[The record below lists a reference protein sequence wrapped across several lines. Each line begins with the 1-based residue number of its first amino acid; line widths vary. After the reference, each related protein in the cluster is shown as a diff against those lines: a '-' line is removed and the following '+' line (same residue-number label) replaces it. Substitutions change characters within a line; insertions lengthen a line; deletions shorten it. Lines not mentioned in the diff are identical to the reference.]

1 MAAES
6 IETIEI
12 QLKSNTQSLNTVDL
26 LFLHLQNSNKKY
38 SRLQKGS
45 EDQEIKK

>member
-6 IETIEI
+6 TETIEI
-12 QLKSNTQSLNTVDL
+12 QLKSNTQTLNTVDL
-26 LFLHLQNSNKKY
+26 LFLYLQNGNKTY

-45 EDQEIKK
+45 GDQGIKK